1 MKCKICKKEADPLFN
16 ALVLGKYDVKY
27 YSCIH
32 CGFVFTKEPY
42 WLNEAYK
49 NAINLNDTGLMQRNL
64 HFSRVLSTVLYF
76 LFDAKA
82 KYLDYA
88 GGYGIFTRL
97 MRDNGF
103 DFYWSDP
110 YCENILVKGFECENA
125 NTKSFLLLSA
135 FEVFEHLVDPLE
147 SIEKMFKIADNIVF
161 STELVPTPTPGK
173 NDWWYYSF
181 EHGQHVAFYKP
192 ETLEFIARRFNVN
205 FYSASGIHIFS
216 KRKINKTLLKI
227 VTATGRYGLP
237 ILIRR
242 RLKSKVWYDYLY
254 LKKLMDD
261 DLKKHR

>member
-32 CGFVFTKEPY
+32 CGFVFTEEPY

-135 FEVFEHLVDPLE
+135 FEVFGRAVGAGRHFCFTGSFFCNFIRDSFPRPE
-147 SIEKMFKIADNIVF
+147 AGAF
-161 STELVPTPTPGK
+161 SDAPPG
-173 NDWWYYSF
+173 
-181 EHGQHVAFYKP
+181 
-192 ETLEFIARRFNVN
+192 
-205 FYSASGIHIFS
+205 S
-216 KRKINKTLLKI
+216 KA
-227 VTATGRYGLP
+227 ATG
-237 ILIRR
+237 I
-242 RLKSKVWYDYLY
+242 
-254 LKKLMDD
+254 
-261 DLKKHR
+261 